1 MIETFIMKA
10 WGLLTSILKP
20 VGPLL
25 ALCVAL
31 LAFYSHNLYQ
41 TTQKQAEAI
50 LGHLQKVSSLE
61 QALQVEIDARK
72 KSEVLADGV
81 LKDTTQEYQK
91 QCKALVNL
99 AVAEA
104 LARDRQ
110 RRRSNTSVE
119 SEASPVETKEEY
131 DVLII
136 EIPDDLLQSL
146 KKKPADISS

>member
-1 MIETFIMKA
+1 MKA

-31 LAFYSHNLYQ
+31 IAFYSHTLYQ
-41 TTQKQAEAI
+41 TTQEQAQAI
-50 LGHLQKVSSLE
+50 LVASQKVSSLE
-61 QALQVEIDARK
+61 KQLQVEIDARK
-72 KSEVLADGV
+72 ATEVLADGV
-81 LKDTTQEYQK
+81 LRDTTQEYKK
-91 QCKALVNL
+91 QCKALINL

-110 RRRSNTSVE
+110 RRKSNTSGPV
-119 SEASPVETKEEY
+119 SPDAETTETNEEY

-136 EIPDDLLQSL
+136 EIPDDLLQNL
-146 KKKPADISS
+146 KKKPSDISS

>member
-1 MIETFIMKA
+1 MKV

-20 VGPLL
+20 IGPLL
-25 ALCVAL
+25 ALSLAL
-31 LAFYSHNLYQ
+31 LVFYSHSLYQ
-41 TTQKQAEAI
+41 TTQEQAEAI

-61 QALQVEIDARK
+61 QALQVEIEARK

-81 LKDTTQEYQK
+81 LKDTIQEYEK

-110 RRRSNTSVE
+110 RRKSTTSSPTNPDLE
-119 SEASPVETKEEY
+119 STDSSQEY

-146 KKKPADISS
+146 KKKPSDLSS